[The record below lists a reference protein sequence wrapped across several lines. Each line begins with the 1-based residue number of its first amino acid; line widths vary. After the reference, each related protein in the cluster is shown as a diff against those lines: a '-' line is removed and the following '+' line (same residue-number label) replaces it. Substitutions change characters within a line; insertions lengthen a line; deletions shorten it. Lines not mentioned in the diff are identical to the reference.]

1 MAAIGSK
8 LGKDALLDS
17 ILNPSAAIA
26 HEYVTW
32 ILDTK
37 GQGQVIGILPEDTPQ
52 CVVVKT
58 ENGEAIRLKPGEI
71 TGRRKSNLSM
81 MPEDLVSKMTE
92 RQLVDVLEFLT
103 TLKDEKRAGR

>member
-8 LGKDALLDS
+8 LGKDAPLDS

-32 ILDTK
+32 ILA
-37 GQGQVIGILPEDTPQ
+37 EDTPQ
-52 CVVVKT
+52 RVVVKT

-71 TGRRKSNLSM
+71 AGRRKSNLSM

>member
-17 ILNPSAAIA
+17 ILSPSATIA

-32 ILDTK
+32 ILA
-37 GQGQVIGILPEDTPQ
+37 VDTPQ
-52 CVVVKT
+52 RVVVKT

-71 TGRRKSNLSM
+71 TGR
-81 MPEDLVSKMTE
+81 
-92 RQLVDVLEFLT
+92 QLADVLEFLT
-103 TLKDEKRAGR
+103 TLKDEKRAAR